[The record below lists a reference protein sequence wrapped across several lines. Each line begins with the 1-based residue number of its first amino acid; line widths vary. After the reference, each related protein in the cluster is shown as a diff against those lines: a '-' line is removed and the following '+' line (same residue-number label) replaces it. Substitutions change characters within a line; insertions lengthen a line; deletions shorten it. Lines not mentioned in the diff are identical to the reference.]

1 MVHITA
7 LALFHAAP
15 PRLPRSDGMEPSALP
30 THAPLTSWGILGG
43 VPPRS
48 TRPLVDSET
57 TPHMEERLAPVLPL
71 LFLFFLFL

>member
-15 PRLPRSDGMEPSALP
+15 PPASQERWHGALP

-57 TPHMEERLAPVLPL
+57 TLANSGRPRRYWA
-71 LFLFFLFL
+71 